1 MEFLRANSFYIIM
14 LLIVVGVMI
23 FNAYSRRPQKDVHK
37 CPKCESTDVLEI
49 GQETK
54 DSSTLIQG
62 NQIGADVR
70 LQLDLDLRLRCK
82 KCGNNFHKR
91 VKRSY

>member
-1 MEFLRANSFYIIM
+1 MAIIF
-14 LLIVVGVMI
+14 IGVVV
-23 FNAYSRRPQKDVHK
+23 FNMYNRRPMKDVHK

-49 GQETK
+49 SHETK

-82 KCGNNFHKR
+82 TCGNDFKKR